1 MIGVK
6 QISALYPT
14 SPCIK
19 EKRWRKCTR
28 LFQDSLSINLLSE
41 FMFSQDGPL
50 EKEMGK
56 HCSILPR
63 ESHGQK
69 SLAGHS
75 PWGRKESDT
84 TEWPNTTHRM
94 DLSSIKNFSV
104 SAYQTVNIHFWC
116 AILYYFY
123 KVLKVTFRQNSKLS
137 YCIWNTVLEVLS
149 SNCQSWLSHFDA
161 NICEYIEL

>member
-6 QISALYPT
+6 QISGLYPT

-56 HCSILPR
+56 LCSILPR

-84 TEWPNTTHRM
+84 TE
-94 DLSSIKNFSV
+94 
-104 SAYQTVNIHFWC
+104 
-116 AILYYFY
+116 
-123 KVLKVTFRQNSKLS
+123 
-137 YCIWNTVLEVLS
+137 
-149 SNCQSWLSHFDA
+149 
-161 NICEYIEL
+161 